1 MERLQR
7 QADRDLARK
16 ETRRR
21 EAKNAA
27 VERFGKKPKTGNR
40 GGKDTM
46 SEPVNTVLALGANLG
61 DREATL
67 ASAVRALAAHRRI
80 DVTGVS
86 PVVETEPVGGPD
98 QPTYLN
104 AVVTA
109 DVTLTAHALL
119 ETVHEIESEHGR
131 VRIERWGPRTLDIDI
146 IDFGGTLMSDPDLI
160 LPHPRAGERAF
171 VLEPW
176 RLLQPDAVLPGAG
189 KVADLARAASDA
201 DGLRLRSDI
210 EITDA
215 ESGGA
220 ETDERELPGN

>member
-7 QADRDLARK
+7 QADHDLARK

-21 EAKNAA
+21 KAKNAA
-27 VERFGKKPKTGNR
+27 IERFGKKSKIGKR

-46 SEPVNTVLALGANLG
+46 SEPVETVLALGANLG
-61 DREATL
+61 DRSAAL

-98 QPTYLN
+98 QPRYLN
-104 AVVTA
+104 AIVTA

-119 ETVHEIESEHGR
+119 EAVHEIEAAHGR

-146 IDFGGTLMSDPDLI
+146 IDYGGSLMSDPDLI

-176 RLLQPDAVLPGAG
+176 RLLRPDAVLPGAG
-189 KVADLARAASDA
+189 KVADLAPAASDA
-201 DGLRLRSDI
+201 DGLRLRPDI
-210 EITDA
+210 DVSGTD
-215 ESGGA
+215 
-220 ETDERELPGN
+220 DRELPGN